1 MRLLS
6 DAELATLHPAE
17 TTAFP
22 GPVPTQVVSSDE
34 YYPSPQSVEQRRVEA
49 RVVEIAD
56 REAKRRGMSRRR
68 FFQTASGMA
77 AAFVAMNEVYGRLFD
92 ASLAEAAD
100 SDVAAARAKA
110 LAGQFVMDTH
120 THFLRDDTRL
130 EGFVRQREAV
140 GRAGWNPAL
149 AGKLQTLEDLKF
161 DNYFKEIFLDS
172 DTKVALLSGAPSEV
186 PQDWFLTNDMAAAAR
201 DKVNARLGAR
211 RMMAHAIFTPGY
223 PGWLEEMDRAI
234 ADLKPDSF
242 KGYTIGDNT
251 HKDKSRHPWRM
262 DDEKLVYPAYERMKT
277 AGLTNVC
284 VHKGLFP
291 PSVETRFPHLRPFC
305 DVRDVGKAAR
315 DWPDINFLIYH
326 GAYRFPG
333 GGNPADALAQFDR
346 EGRVDWV
353 TDLAEIPAKYGVK
366 NVYADLGQLFA
377 QTTVAQPRLAAALM
391 GTLVRG
397 MGADHVIWGT
407 DAVWTGAPQWQIE
420 GLRRLE
426 IPEDMQKRHG
436 FAPLGAA
443 DGPAKRAIF
452 GENVARLYAF
462 KKEAELGGPGDRLAA
477 LKGAY
482 EASGEGRSNLRY
494 GYVVRASA

>member
-6 DAELATLHPAE
+6 DDELRALEPAE
-17 TTAFP
+17 TAAFP
-22 GPVPTQVVSSDE
+22 GPVPTQIVSSDE
-34 YYPSPQSVEQRRVEA
+34 YFPSPQSAEQRRVEA
-49 RVVEIAD
+49 RVKALGDELGG
-56 REAKRRGMSRRR
+56 KRGLSRRA
-68 FFQTASGMA
+68 FFRTASGMTA
-77 AAFVAMNEVYGRLFD
+77 AYVAMNEVFGRYFD

-100 SDVAAARAKA
+100 RDMAADRAKG
-110 LAGQFVMDTH
+110 LAEQFVMDTH

-140 GRAGWNPAL
+140 GRAGWNPNL
-149 AGKLQTLEDLKF
+149 AGKPQTLEDLKF

-172 DTKVALLSGAPSEV
+172 DTKVALVSGAPSEV
-186 PQDWFLTNDMAAAAR
+186 PQDWFLTNDMAVEAR
-201 DKVNARLGAR
+201 AKVNARLGAR
-211 RMMAHAIFTPGY
+211 RLMAHAIFTPGY
-223 PGWLEEMDRAI
+223 PGWLEEVDRAI
-234 ADLKPDSF
+234 AQLKPDSF

-251 HKDKSRHPWRM
+251 HKDKSQHPWRM
-262 DDEKLVYPAYERMKT
+262 DDEKLVYPAYEKMQR
-277 AGLTNVC
+277 AGLVNVC

-291 PSVETRFPHLRPFC
+291 PSLDQRFPSLRPYC
-305 DVRDVGKAAR
+305 DVRDVGKAAK
-315 DWPDINFLIYH
+315 DWPGLNFIIYH

-353 TDLAEIPAKYGVK
+353 TDLAEIPAKHGVG

-377 QTTVAQPRLAAALM
+377 QTTVAQPRLTAALM

-426 IPEDMQKRHG
+426 IPEEMRKQHG
-436 FAPLGAA
+436 FASLGAA
-443 DGPAKRAIF
+443 DGPVKRAIL
-452 GENVARLYAF
+452 GENVARLYGF
-462 KKEAELGGPGDRLAA
+462 RREAELGKPGDRLAA
-477 LKGAY
+477 LKADYAAAG
-482 EASGEGRSNLRY
+482 GGPSNLRY
-494 GYVVRASA
+494 GYVLPSRA